1 MKRLSLL
8 MLLVAVFA
16 IGCSEPKEEAAK
28 EPPAATE
35 PTVEKPPTQPE
46 TPGLGAIVGGAHF
59 GVKVTADPTEPKV
72 GTVKFTVAADHHGQP
87 ATGLPV
93 QVRITKIDGE
103 QLPIVDATESGVG
116 TFEATFDIPEEGDY
130 HLEAILGAGS
140 GHDEIAKFKFT
151 ATK

>member
-8 MLLVAVFA
+8 AVLVVAFA
-16 IGCSEPKEEAAK
+16 MGCSAPKEEAAK
-28 EPPAATE
+28 EPPAAAE
-35 PTVEKPPTQPE
+35 PTASQPPARPE

-72 GTVKFTVAADHHGQP
+72 GTVKFTIAADHHGQP

-103 QLPIVDATESGVG
+103 QLPTVDATESGVG
-116 TFEATFDIPEEGDY
+116 TFEATVEIPEAGDY

-151 ATK
+151 AVK